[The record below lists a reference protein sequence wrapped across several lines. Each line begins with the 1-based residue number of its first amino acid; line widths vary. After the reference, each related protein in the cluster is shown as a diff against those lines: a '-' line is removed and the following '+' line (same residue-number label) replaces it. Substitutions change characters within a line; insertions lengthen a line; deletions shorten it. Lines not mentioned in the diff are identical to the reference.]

1 VLTGRNLADTHN
13 RGALDIGEFTIA
25 MHLIQSFMS
34 GALTSVPTSLP
45 LELYASANVSSP
57 EVAPAIAGFGSLG
70 RTDSVSSAGS
80 GRMAPIVP
88 PKIQQSPIRED
99 FTGGSQMEGWD
110 VTPQDK
116 AAFDTLFKGIGT
128 GNKGFIEGTTLYWIV
143 FNGIRQR
150 GGCILLDVQI
160 AR

>member
-1 VLTGRNLADTHN
+1 MGRNLADIHN

-34 GALTSVPTSLP
+34 GTLTSVPTSLP
-45 LELYASANVSSP
+45 PELYALANVSSP
-57 EVAPAIAGFGSLG
+57 AVVPVVVGFGGLG

-80 GRMAPIVP
+80 GRMAPMVP

-116 AAFDTLFKGIGT
+116 SAFDTLFRGIDT
-128 GNKGFIEGTTLYWIV
+128 GNKGFIEGTTLRYDCID
-143 FNGIRQR
+143 GSRQR

-160 AR
+160 AG